1 MQEQGLCFILFTVF
15 MKGKRVM
22 EVFRPGGLEL
32 TKKAVDTAKIKPGDK
47 ALDIGCGFG
56 ASLVLLKEQYGL
68 DVYGIDSAVS
78 AVEKAAK
85 ALGADKVRC
94 ADACA
99 LPFEKDSFELVLME
113 CVLTLISEPEKA
125 LQEALRVLKPGGTL
139 IISGLCGGDSAKI
152 CEAGRVNT
160 ARLMTYLEE
169 QGLELLL
176 VSDESPCLRRFVA
189 EIIFE
194 YDSIE
199 NYIAAAD
206 RELGGS
212 VLSCNVPIKGTGYVL
227 ISARKKAKV

>member
-1 MQEQGLCFILFTVF
+1 MQECLFCFILFAVL
-15 MKGKRVM
+15 MKGTHTM
-22 EVFRPGGLEL
+22 EVFRPGCQEL
-32 TKKAVDTAKIKPGDK
+32 TKKAVDAAKIKPGGK

-56 ASLVLLKEQYGL
+56 ASLVFLKEQYGL
-68 DVYGIDSAVS
+68 DVYGIDSAPP

-85 ALGADKVRC
+85 LIGGDKAFC

-99 LPFEKDSFELVLME
+99 LPFENESFELVLLE
-113 CVLTLISEPEKA
+113 CVLTLISEPEQA
-125 LQEALRVLKPGGTL
+125 LQEALRVLKPGGAL
-139 IISGLCGGDSAKI
+139 IISGLCGTQSERISYCGLI
-152 CEAGRVNT
+152 NT
-160 ARLMTYLEE
+160 ARLTAYLEA
-169 QGLELLL
+169 QGLEMVL
-176 VSDESPCLRRFVA
+176 VSDETQSLRRFVA

-212 VLSCNVPIKGTGYVL
+212 VLNCNVPVKGTGYVL